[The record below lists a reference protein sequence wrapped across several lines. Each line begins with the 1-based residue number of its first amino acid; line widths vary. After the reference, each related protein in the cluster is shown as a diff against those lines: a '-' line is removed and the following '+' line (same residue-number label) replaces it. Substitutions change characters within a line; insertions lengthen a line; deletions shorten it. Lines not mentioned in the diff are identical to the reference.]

1 MVALLHNADA
11 WLLAFADRFG
21 LQTLQQLMAAE
32 VDTPVGPQ
40 CQHNPIRRPHG
51 MWSRRVISVCA
62 ITRCR

>member
-11 WLLAFADRFG
+11 LLLAFADRFG